1 MGKIY
6 GITAVSDA
14 TKVNSH
20 FPYSLTQVAE
30 SLGYKSWHPANELL
44 VQVKQEKEI
53 DIKSSDNQYHIAIK
67 SGTVVITR
75 KYSQSLIDL
84 LLLVKDEEEYE
95 VTI

>member
-1 MGKIY
+1 MKY
-6 GITAVSDA
+6 A
-14 TKVNSH
+14 K
-20 FPYSLTQVAE
+20 
-30 SLGYKSWHPANELL
+30 
-44 VQVKQEKEI
+44 EKEI